1 MKEKKELFMLLYEP
15 VHDSFER
22 FCKARAYGYM
32 PFRDL
37 MQETLLVAYSK
48 FEQLKEHDKVLY
60 FLFGIA
66 TRLLANQRRKISPV
80 YQDEISES
88 SHFLHP
94 EAERKS
100 EVDHLYKA
108 LSLLPADQRDALIYF
123 EIVGFSVKEISVFQ
137 KKSEVAIRQQ
147 LSRGR
152 QKLLALLQEK
162 NEPKNIMP

>member
-1 MKEKKELFMLLYEP
+1 MKEKKELFMSLYEP

-22 FCKARAYGYM
+22 FCKARAYGYL

-48 FEQLKEHDKVLY
+48 FEQLKEHYKLLY

-66 TRLLANQRRKISPV
+66 TRLLANQRRKNSRE

-88 SHFLHP
+88 SHFLNP

-108 LSLLPADQRDALIYF
+108 LSLLPTDQRDVLIYF
-123 EIVGFSVKEISVFQ
+123 EIVGFSVKEISIFQ
-137 KKSEVAIRQQ
+137 KKSGEHSV
-147 LSRGR
+147 
-152 QKLLALLQEK
+152 
-162 NEPKNIMP
+162 